1 MVRSHP
7 CSMRQN
13 RKDGGNKTAPRLL
26 AQVAV
31 DADTLNRDWKYK
43 RRNKLGGRGRAV
55 RGTHEFV
62 VEFEVIKRYVGR
74 DV

>member
-1 MVRSHP
+1 MS
-7 CSMRQN
+7 QT
-13 RKDGGNKTAPRLL
+13 RKDEAPRTAPRFL

-43 RRNKLGGRGRAV
+43 RRNKLGGRGREV
-55 RGTHEFV
+55 RGTHEFA
-62 VEFEVIKRYVGR
+62 VEVEVIERYVGG